1 MSNIFFDYRKKKIWD
16 DVAIFMNTC
25 GYEDWDGEICKARI
39 HNLTSAYRTYLD
51 SKRNTTGTALSKKL
65 PCFNELDTI
74 LSGKPAIMPHFLA
87 SSSAVTDEGS
97 EEPDSFDSENLT
109 TSDIDMAEEILSK

>member
-1 MSNIFFDYRKKKIWD
+1 
-16 DVAIFMNTC
+16 
-25 GYEDWDGEICKARI
+25 
-39 HNLTSAYRTYLD
+39 
-51 SKRNTTGTALSKKL
+51 
-65 PCFNELDTI
+65 
-74 LSGKPAIMPHFLA
+74 MPHFLA